1 MLAVDPEK
9 LAKTGRQKAERPAVP
24 AFTLAG
30 AARELN
36 AAARSCPA
44 SSG

>member
-1 MLAVDPEK
+1 MVAVNPEK

-30 AARELN
+30 A
-36 AAARSCPA
+36 CPRTQRGSA
-44 SSG
+44 